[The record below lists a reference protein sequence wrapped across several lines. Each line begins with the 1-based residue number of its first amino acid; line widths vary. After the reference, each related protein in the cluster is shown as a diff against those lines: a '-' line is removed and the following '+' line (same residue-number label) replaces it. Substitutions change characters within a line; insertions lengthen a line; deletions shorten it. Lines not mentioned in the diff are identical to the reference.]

1 MSQIKTRI
9 GAGGRIVLPAAVRR
23 AMGVVPGDELIL
35 VADEEGVH
43 LVTPAQAAL
52 RAQRMV
58 RKWVAPRRR
67 LARELIS
74 ERRREAA
81 RE

>member
-1 MSQIKTRI
+1 MSQIMTRI
-9 GAGGRIVLPAAVRR
+9 GAGGRVVLPAAVRK

-35 VADEEGVH
+35 ISDEEGVH

-58 RKWVAPRRR
+58 SKWVAPRRR
-67 LARELIS
+67 LSRELIA

-81 RE
+81 GE